1 MGRHQPGLAV
11 GDDGPEAQ
19 PVDLRLEHFQPVFL
33 EPPGDV
39 QAKFVFR
46 RELINFQ
53 NRFEDLRPCRT
64 RSRRPSLNFA
74 HRRWLVGVASVT
86 HEEVGPLSTD
96 RWGPGSLLTI
106 GAFLTAGSILL
117 VRWVGTKGW
126 FSLLIAVLLLGG
138 GAVMFVV
145 KVTENIERVEF
156 RGYDPVG
163 KVGVITAPI
172 SGRSRGSV
180 RVDGLDWSATSDG
193 NVGIGEEV
201 VVVSRDGLHVSV
213 RRHQRPLPT

>member
-1 MGRHQPGLAV
+1 M
-11 GDDGPEAQ
+11 
-19 PVDLRLEHFQPVFL
+19 
-33 EPPGDV
+33 
-39 QAKFVFR
+39 
-46 RELINFQ
+46 
-53 NRFEDLRPCRT
+53 
-64 RSRRPSLNFA
+64 
-74 HRRWLVGVASVT
+74 
-86 HEEVGPLSTD
+86 
-96 RWGPGSLLTI
+96 TI

-138 GAVMFVV
+138 GTVMFVV
-145 KVTENIERVEF
+145 KVSENIERVEF
-156 RGYDPVG
+156 GGYDPVG

-193 NVGIGEEV
+193 SVGVGEEV

-213 RRHQRPLPT
+213 RRHQRQLPT